1 MTSSLQEGVTVRR
14 RVETHPACKP
24 RGASRTCVT
33 SNPRDRAVGM
43 ADDVLEHPRLAAIYD
58 ALDPNRSDLDVYLR
72 IADELGAR
80 RVLDVGRGTGTFAL
94 MLADRGLEVT
104 GVDPANASLQVARA
118 ASSSVTT
125 AESST
130 WNAT

>member
-1 MTSSLQEGVTVRR
+1 
-14 RVETHPACKP
+14 
-24 RGASRTCVT
+24 
-33 SNPRDRAVGM
+33 
-43 ADDVLEHPRLAAIYD
+43 
-58 ALDPNRSDLDVYLR
+58 
-72 IADELGAR
+72 
-80 RVLDVGRGTGTFAL
+80 VLDVGCGTGTFAL

-130 WNAT
+130 WNTT